1 MLLVLD
7 GVEMDTLAML
17 MEYIYTGQCIVRERA
32 EVDRMIELKNM
43 LNLNISLD
51 LPKDHREPEDPP
63 PSPPL
68 ESGGCDWY
76 QEPEAVP
83 SQKKSENIELKKLQ
97 RDQLPS
103 DMHYDNPDNETKDP
117 DKVLEEKAFPT
128 HDTEYET
135 TNDSKASIAKLKEA
149 ACESHNSMLAK
160 VVGSIRSL
168 NKVESIQIESSSNSF
183 DTIREEI
190 YGEIKDI
197 ENNTEGAIPLTRQKF
212 DSDNKVPSKPTESD
226 DIDDAIPSMPTEMLI
241 EELDNEEKRLSLDVL
256 TFIDG
261 IGDQE
266 ISCTECGEKL
276 LKDNFVEHYKA
287 HVEGI
292 QEAKAKLTPRNDQI
306 HTPRHLDL
314 KQQTV
319 EVTDNSIFPTPPQID
334 DTQNRINKLQEDQE
348 RISKD
353 IVGFMALFQQGIPQ
367 LRCTECQEVLT
378 HATLVEHFKK
388 HITDLNAE
396 IEVLARAKNKIKR
409 KHEVIP
415 KDNPKRRIKSIEE
428 TPTSL
433 ISSDK
438 CKQEPASQS
447 SDTFSRFLDSICPK
461 MGINSKDT
469 NTTREDERKKIYKRI
484 YGRKKY
490 QYKINNCNEDVK
502 VSEEEIDAE
511 IARSK
516 AKYAGNPTAALDKM
530 IGSSNTENLTPGQ
543 VLQTFVQPG
552 SKEYKHEFKKAR
564 DRLYKRKLRVMRI
577 NGESGTMDI
586 PRPDI
591 ELEMLTRYTSNKIKV
606 ESLDTTN
613 PFPTSGLPAPP
624 PSPPQEH
631 NQDWYEMQVGQQQWN
646 NDPMMGEF
654 MQMEFHNGANVELGT
669 GITLDMLP
677 DNYFMPGTLE
687 EGVDDMMAF

>member
-1 MLLVLD
+1 
-7 GVEMDTLAML
+7 
-17 MEYIYTGQCIVRERA
+17 
-32 EVDRMIELKNM
+32 MIELKDM

-51 LPKDHREPEDPP
+51 FANDHQEPDDHPLY
-63 PSPPL
+63 SPL
-68 ESGGCDWY
+68 EPGGRDWY
-76 QEPEAVP
+76 NESEALS
-83 SQKKSENIELKKLQ
+83 SQKKEQETKENLQ
-97 RDQLPS
+97 RNRISS
-103 DMHYDNPDNETKDP
+103 DINYNAPDNETKDP
-117 DKVLEEKAFPT
+117 DKVLEEKVFPSD
-128 HDTEYET
+128 DTGEET
-135 TNDSKASIAKLKEA
+135 DDFEASIEKLNEA
-149 ACESHNSMLAK
+149 ARESPNSMLAK
-160 VVGSIRSL
+160 VVGSIQSL
-168 NKVESIQIESSSNSF
+168 NKVENIQIESSSNSF

-190 YGEIKDI
+190 YEEIKDI
-197 ENNTEGAIPLTRQKF
+197 ENNSKEATPDIPQRTFAYHQ
-212 DSDNKVPSKPTESD
+212 VPVKATESD
-226 DIDDAIPSMPTEMLI
+226 DVDDAIPSMPTEMLI
-241 EELDNEEKRLSLDVL
+241 EELDNEEKRLSHDVM

-261 IGDQE
+261 IGDDE
-266 ISCTECGEKL
+266 MSCTECGEHL
-276 LKDNFVEHYKA
+276 SKDNFVQHYKA

-292 QEAKAKLTPRNDQI
+292 QEAKAKLTPRSDPI
-306 HTPRHLDL
+306 RTPRHLEI

-319 EVTDNSIFPTPPQID
+319 DSNNSIFPTPPQD
-334 DTQNRINKLQEDQE
+334 DTQNRISKLQEDQE

-353 IVGFMALFQQGIPQ
+353 IVGFMALFQQGIPE
-367 LRCTECQEVLT
+367 LRCTECQDVLT

-409 KHEVIP
+409 KHEVMP
-415 KDNPKRRIKSIEE
+415 KENPKRRIKSFE
-428 TPTSL
+428 PTAPNQKLGSGML
-433 ISSDK
+433 SSDTYNP
-438 CKQEPASQS
+438 ETGSHG

-461 MGINSKDT
+461 MGISSKDT
-469 NTTREDERKKIYKRI
+469 NSTREEERKKIYKRI

-516 AKYAGNPTAALDKM
+516 ARYAGHPTAALDKM
-530 IGSSNTENLTPGQ
+530 MGSSNTENLTPGQ
-543 VLQTFVQPG
+543 ILQTFVQPG

-606 ESLDTTN
+606 ENLDTNN
-613 PFPTSGLPAPP
+613 PFPTSGVSAPP
-624 PSPPQEH
+624 PSPPQER
-631 NQDWYEMQVGQQQWN
+631 NQDWYEMQVGDQQWN

-654 MQMEFHNGANVELGT
+654 MQMEFHNGSNVELGT

-677 DNYFMPGTLE
+677 NSYFMPGTLE